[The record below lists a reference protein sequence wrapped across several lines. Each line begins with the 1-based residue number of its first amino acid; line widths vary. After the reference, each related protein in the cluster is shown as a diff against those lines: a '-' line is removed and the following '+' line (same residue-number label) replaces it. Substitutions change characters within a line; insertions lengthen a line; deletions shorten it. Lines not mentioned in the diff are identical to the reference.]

1 MLPLGLIASGPF
13 GEAYARAL
21 PQLPGVELATV
32 ATVPPGHRPAACASA
47 CASPAVLAAL
57 PSLQA
62 VVLASSLVEPYPLLR
77 RALVHGK
84 HVLAAGPFTLTAD
97 QVQRLS
103 ILAKQRGRLLMF
115 AEERMLSPSF
125 ALLADTTKGATRTC
139 LRYLR
144 LLDVRP
150 RHREGAL
157 RLAAVAADG
166 LALCTRLVQR
176 TPRSVSAVAAAPGGG
191 PAEAVFISVVYPGGL
206 VASLQVSLSED
217 WEARQVVAS
226 MEGRT
231 LMLDELDYRT
241 PLRIVS
247 ASQRTRREAAGAQSP
262 DGTAWQT
269 GSLALAALPGDP
281 TLEQCRRFADAVT
294 SRRVGAVNAEFWG
307 QVARLW
313 EAAERSMALAGAPVP
328 PEAWPQRLEDK
339 NETPR
344 LYVIRGRGQPAAS
357 PSAKP
362 ALTLVSV

>member
-1 MLPLGLIASGPF
+1 MLSLGLIASGPS

-21 PQLPGVELATV
+21 TQLPGVALTAV
-32 ATVPPGHRPAACASA
+32 ATVPPGRRLTVRASA
-47 CASPAVLAAL
+47 CASAATLAAL

-62 VVLASSLVEPYPLLR
+62 VVLAGSLTEPYPLVR
-77 RALVHGK
+77 RALVHDK

-103 ILAKQRGRLLMF
+103 ILAKRRERLLMF

-125 ALLADTTKGATRTC
+125 ALLADTTKGATRGS

-157 RLAAVAADG
+157 HLPAVAAEG
-166 LALCTRLVQR
+166 LALCTRLVER
-176 TPRSVSAVAAAPGGG
+176 TPRSLSAVAAAPGGG
-191 PAEAVFISVVYPGGL
+191 HAEAVFITVVYPGGL

-247 ASQRTRREAAGAQSP
+247 ASPKTRREAAGAESP

-269 GSLALAALPGDP
+269 GTLALAALPGDP
-281 TLEQCRRFADAVT
+281 TLEQCRCFLNTVT
-294 SRRVGAVNAEFWG
+294 GRRVGAVNAEFWG

-313 EAAERSMALAGAPVP
+313 EAAERSMALAGVPVP
-328 PEAWPQRLEDK
+328 LEAGPQRLEDT
-339 NETPR
+339 NGVPR
-344 LYVIRGRGQPAAS
+344 LHVIRGRGQPALSSS
-357 PSAKP
+357 PKP

>member
-1 MLPLGLIASGPF
+1 MLPLGLIASEPS

-21 PQLPGVELATV
+21 TQLPGVELTTV
-32 ATVPPGHRPAACASA
+32 ATVPPGRRLAVRASS
-47 CASPAVLAAL
+47 CASPAALAAL

-62 VVLASSLVEPYPLLR
+62 VVLASGLVESYPLIR

-84 HVLAAGPFTLTAD
+84 HVLATGPFTLGAD
-97 QVQRLS
+97 QVERLS
-103 ILAKQRGRLLMF
+103 TLAERRGRLLMF

-125 ALLADTTKGATRTC
+125 ALLADTTKGAARAS

-157 RLAAVAADG
+157 RLAAVAAEG
-166 LALCTRLVQR
+166 LALCTRLVER
-176 TPRSVSAVAAAPGGG
+176 TPRSVSAVAAGQSGG
-191 PAEAVFISVVYPGGL
+191 PAEAVFITVVYPGGL

-247 ASQRTRREAAGAQSP
+247 ASQRTRREAAGTHSP
-262 DGTAWQT
+262 DETAWQT

-281 TLEQCRRFADAVT
+281 VLEQCRGFLDAVAG
-294 SRRVGAVNAEFWG
+294 RRVGAVNAEFWER
-307 QVARLW
+307 VARLW
-313 EAAERSMALAGAPVP
+313 EAAERSRALAGAPVP
-328 PEAWPQRLEDK
+328 PEAGPQRSEAK
-339 NETPR
+339 NGTPH
-344 LYVIRGRGQPAAS
+344 LYVIRGRGQAAPSTS
-357 PSAKP
+357 PKP

>member
-1 MLPLGLIASGPF
+1 MLPLGLIASGPS
-13 GEAYARAL
+13 GEAYARVL
-21 PQLPGVELATV
+21 TQLPGVELTTV
-32 ATVPPGHRPAACASA
+32 ATVPPGRRLAVRASA
-47 CASPAVLAAL
+47 CASPAALAAL
-57 PSLQA
+57 PSLQG
-62 VVLASSLVEPYPLLR
+62 VVLASSLVEPYPLVR

-103 ILAKQRGRLLMF
+103 ILAKRRGRLLMF

-125 ALLADTTKGATRTC
+125 ALLADTTKGATRTS

-150 RHREGAL
+150 RHHEDAL
-157 RLAAVAADG
+157 RLAAVAAEG
-166 LALCTRLVQR
+166 LALCTRLVER
-176 TPRSVSAVAAAPGGG
+176 TPRSVSAVGAGPSGC
-191 PAEAVFISVVYPGGL
+191 PAEAVFITVVYPGGL

-247 ASQRTRREAAGAQSP
+247 ASQRTRREAAGARSP

-269 GSLALAALPGDP
+269 GSLTLAAPPGDP
-281 TLEQCRRFADAVT
+281 TLEQCRGFLDDVV
-294 SRRVGAVNAEFWG
+294 SRRVGAVNAELWG

-328 PEAWPQRLEDK
+328 LEAWPQRSEAK
-339 NETPR
+339 NKTPR
-344 LYVIRGRGQPAAS
+344 LYVIRGRGQPA
-357 PSAKP
+357 PSTSSKP

>member
-1 MLPLGLIASGPF
+1 MLPLGLIASGPS

-21 PQLPGVELATV
+21 TQLPGVELTTV
-32 ATVPPGHRPAACASA
+32 ATVPPGRGLAVRASA
-47 CASPAVLAAL
+47 CASPAALAAL

-62 VVLASSLVEPYPLLR
+62 VVLASSLVEPYPLIR
-77 RALVHGK
+77 RALLHGK

-103 ILAKQRGRLLMF
+103 ILARRRGRLLVF

-125 ALLADTTKGATRTC
+125 ALLADTTKDTTRTC

-150 RHREGAL
+150 RHREGTL
-157 RLAAVAADG
+157 RLAAVAAEG
-166 LALCTRLVQR
+166 LALCTRLVER
-176 TPRSVSAVAAAPGGG
+176 SPRSVSAVAAGQSGG
-191 PAEAVFISVVYPGGL
+191 PAEAVFITVVYPGGL

-262 DGTAWQT
+262 DETAWQT

-281 TLEQCRRFADAVT
+281 TLEQCRGFLEAVAG
-294 SRRVGAVNAEFWG
+294 RRVGAVNAELWG

-313 EAAERSMALAGAPVP
+313 ESAERSMALGGDPVLL
-328 PEAWPQRLEDK
+328 EAWPHQVEDK
-339 NETPR
+339 NEMPR
-344 LYVIRGRGQPAAS
+344 LYVIRGRGQPAPSIS
-357 PSAKP
+357 PKP